1 MTPSRWST
9 VLRRVTTEGPYINER
24 MSVLVLT
31 VVVVAGMSAVAYAG
45 QIRGFG
51 FARSFVFPAISS
63 ERSSPSASHQS
74 CAFGGLSGSA

>member
-31 VVVVAGMSAVAYAG
+31 VVVLAGVSAVAFADKSVAPVSLAPLYFRKRQTKHMDEVFAAQAAG
-45 QIRGFG
+45 V
-51 FARSFVFPAISS
+51 RSAT
-63 ERSSPSASHQS
+63 R
-74 CAFGGLSGSA
+74 

>member
-31 VVVVAGMSAVAYAG
+31 VVVLAGVSAVAYADKSV
-45 QIRGFG
+45 
-51 FARSFVFPAISS
+51 ATISLAALYFL
-63 ERSSPSASHQS
+63 PLAGTSA
-74 CAFGGLSGSA
+74 